1 MNIVIY
7 GAGAIGSFFGG
18 LLSKNNNVVLIGRKK
33 HVNAINKYDLK
44 IEGKTKLNIKISAM
58 GDIKKL
64 SFTPDLVIL
73 TTKAYD
79 AEKAINE
86 IKKHIDEKTFVLSIQ
101 NGLNNLDIIKKNI
114 DNTRIMAGITTHGC
128 LFLKPGSIKHTGFGK
143 TIIGKLEK
151 NNSKVDEIAKIF
163 NKSEIQTEISD
174 NIARDIWIKG
184 IVNSSINPVT
194 AFFECKN
201 GYLLKNPILENMIEK
216 ICIESTKVVNA
227 LGMNLKNED
236 MLQTTKNV
244 INDTSENYSSM
255 LQSIKQGKISEIDSI
270 NGEIVKKGK
279 KKRLETGLNEL
290 LVYLVKSKS
299 S

>member
-33 HVNAINKYDLK
+33 HVEAINKYGLK
-44 IEGKTKLNIKISAM
+44 IEGETNLNIKISADD
-58 GDIKKL
+58 DIEKI
-64 SFTPDLVIL
+64 SFTPDLVVL
-73 TTKAYD
+73 TTKSYD
-79 AEKAINE
+79 TEKAINV
-86 IKKHIDEKTFVLSIQ
+86 IKKNINERAFVLSLQ
-101 NGLNNLDIIKKNI
+101 NGLNNLDVIKKNI
-114 DNTRIMAGITTHGC
+114 DNNRIMAGITTHGC

-216 ICIESTKVVNA
+216 ICYESAKVANAIE
-227 LGMNLKNED
+227 LNLKTDD

-255 LQSIKQGKISEIDSI
+255 LQSIKHSKMSEIDSI

-279 KKRLETGLNEL
+279 KEKIEVSLNEL